1 MRAPTTCPTGFIP
14 VPGNTDF
21 MQPGFCVAKYEMKKV
36 SGVATSQAS

>member
-21 MQPGFCVAKYEMKKV
+21 MQPGFCVAKYEM
-36 SGVATSQAS
+36 SYSDAIIPDSTG